1 MKLSG
6 PLLVAMALLAT
17 APAQSRDGYADRPMV
32 CSPADIHDQD
42 RLVRCQDWIA
52 KAKEPDNRNS
62 SCCADADAYI
72 TDDYETIGGEL
83 FAITTV
89 DYPGVPKG
97 TKILVPQTK
106 INRAIE
112 DGGNPSGHSVTFVF
126 GQPPNGQVLCYFGP
140 TGV

>member
-1 MKLSG
+1 MKISG
-6 PLLVAMALLAT
+6 SLLVVIAMFAT
-17 APAQSRDGYADRPMV
+17 APAHSSDGWAERPMV
-32 CSPADIHDQD
+32 CNPADIPVMEM
-42 RLVRCQDWIA
+42 LARCQAWISNV
-52 KAKEPDNRNS
+52 KEPDNREL

-72 TDDYETIGGEL
+72 TDEYQTIGGQL

-97 TKILVPQTK
+97 TRIPIPQSR
-106 INRAIE
+106 INRASE

-126 GQPPNGQVLCYFGP
+126 GQPPNGKVLCYFGP